1 MYGDMK
7 SVEKRTPEMARFMG
21 LRVRLWRWQ
30 RIFSQFGASGND
42 IFARQKLLKA
52 VGRRWN
58 LELESWFVKAGNRP
72 AVAAVSRHLRKILA
86 T

>member
-30 RIFSQFGASGND
+30 RIFSQFRVSGND

-52 VGRRWN
+52 SRQKVD
-58 LELESWFVKAGNRP
+58 LESWFVKAGNRP
-72 AVAAVSRHLRKILA
+72 GVALVSLDIYGKFWRRK
-86 T
+86 